1 MAHVHDALDFTA
13 EVFIVY
19 DNKVLLRFHDKYK
32 IWLSV
37 GGHID
42 LGEDPN
48 EAVVREAKEEVG
60 LDVELW
66 DGNRRLDT
74 VDENKQLIPSVA
86 MNRHRINDKHEHVSM
101 IYFGRAKSPD
111 VKVEYESD
119 RSDDWK
125 WLGRTELEK
134 LDLRPDV
141 RFYALEAL
149 KELAS

>member
-1 MAHVHDALDFTA
+1 MAHIHEKIDFTA

-19 DNKVLLRFHDKYK
+19 DNKVLLRFHDKYN

-66 DGNRRLDT
+66 VGTRRFDT
-74 VDENKQLIPSVA
+74 VDSNKQLIPPVA
-86 MNRHRINDKHEHVSM
+86 MNRHHIKGDHEHVSM
-101 IYFGRAKSPD
+101 LYFGRAKTNE
-111 VKVEYESD
+111 VKVEYEGD
-119 RSDDWK
+119 RSDQWN
-125 WLGRTELEK
+125 WYSAAEVEK